1 MGGGSAPTYQRDP
14 YLVQLEE
21 KQRRDAEDRAREA
34 KNLYETEEAAFAAGL
49 RGRRS
54 LLSGSER
61 GYTMPGNG
69 VGRTIPGTGGPMQGA
84 RLL

>member
-1 MGGGSAPTYQRDP
+1 MGSSAPSYQRDP

-21 KQRRDAEDRAREA
+21 KQRREAEARAREA

-49 RGRRS
+49 RGRRA

-61 GYTMPGNG
+61 GYSMPGND
-69 VGRTIPGTGGPMQGA
+69 VARPGTGGPMQGA
-84 RLL
+84 RPL